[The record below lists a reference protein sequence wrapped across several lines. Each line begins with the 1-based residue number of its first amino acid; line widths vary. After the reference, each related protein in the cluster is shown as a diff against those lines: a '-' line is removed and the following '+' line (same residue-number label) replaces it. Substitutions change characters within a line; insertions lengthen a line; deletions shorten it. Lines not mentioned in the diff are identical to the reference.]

1 LQDRSTDF
9 EFLPIDVSL
18 GRCQRYYNKITNVNA
33 FLSGYNT
40 TDNYAVTTIGLA
52 VTMRATPSA
61 TFTGSPLLT
70 NAYQQAVQGNS
81 SSLFYWTIRA
91 VATGNLSS
99 FGDIVFI
106 LDSEL

>member
-1 LQDRSTDF
+1 
-9 EFLPIDVSL
+9 
-18 GRCQRYYNKITNVNA
+18 
-33 FLSGYNT
+33 
-40 TDNYAVTTIGLA
+40 
-52 VTMRATPSA
+52 MRATPSA
-61 TFTGSPLLT
+61 TFTGSPSLT